1 MPKTKK
7 KRSIKRR
14 STSIDKAAKSVLKRK
29 KETKEED
36 RVEFLHSGSTT
47 LNLALSGKG
56 DGGGWARARVDNV
69 VGDGSSG
76 KTICALECAY
86 WVFLRIKK
94 IKSEIFG
101 PVKKFTI
108 VYNNCEGVMDFPLE
122 KMYGQEFV
130 DAVEWICIKEI
141 EAMGRDFI
149 SRMRALGKGE
159 FLLYIIDSWD
169 ALYSAADK
177 KRFDDAIKDGKLED
191 GSYNLEKQKYAG
203 KFFSNVC
210 DDMES
215 NKKDAT
221 LFIVSQ
227 VRQKIGVTFGK
238 KTYRAGGK
246 ALDFYTHQVAWIREE
261 EKLTKTKRGHKRV
274 YGIRS
279 EVKVERSKVA
289 KPFRESKFT
298 ILYDYGIDDLNSM
311 ADFLYGKGAIKFDGE
326 RFPRRE
332 TFIKYVEDNNLEER
346 LIAKTEQEWHEIE
359 KAFEKD
365 VTKRKKRR

>member
-1 MPKTKK
+1 MKKK

-14 STSIDKAAKSVLKRK
+14 SSSTEKAARSVLKRK
-29 KETKEED
+29 HQESED
-36 RVEFLHSGSTT
+36 ERVEFLHSGSTT
-47 LNLALSGKG
+47 LNLSLSGKG
-56 DGGGWARARVDNV
+56 KHGGWARARVDNI

-76 KTICALECAY
+76 KTICALELAY

-94 IKSEIFG
+94 IKSKLFG
-101 PVKKFTI
+101 KVTKLTI

-122 KMYGQEFV
+122 KMYGKEFV
-130 DAVEWICIKEI
+130 DAVEWVCVKEI
-141 EAMGRDFI
+141 ESMGRDFI
-149 SRMRALGKGE
+149 SRMRALKKGE

-177 KRFDDAIKDGKLED
+177 KRFDESVAKGEEES

-261 EKLTKTKRGHKRV
+261 EKLRKSKRGHKRV

-326 RFPRRE
+326 KFPRRD
-332 TFIKYVEDNNLEER
+332 TFIKYVEDNNLEEK
-346 LIAKTEQEWHEIE
+346 LIRKTETEWHEIE
-359 KAFEKD
+359 KAFEED
-365 VTKRKKRR
+365 ITKRKKRR